1 MGYTTD
7 TTQTGTHRRDHVPV
21 VDKKL
26 RIDETLWRT
35 ARAAAALEGK
45 TVSDWISEKLR
56 AELASV
62 LPPDP
67 SSSQATDD
75 EEGADGPDRD

>member
-1 MGYTTD
+1 M
-7 TTQTGTHRRDHVPV
+7 PV

-56 AELASV
+56 AELANV

-67 SSSQATDD
+67 SVPLPPD
-75 EEGADGPDRD
+75 ELEVADGPHRD